1 MARTR
6 MASIVRQVRMTVSTI
21 ALLLILPVIAGL
33 ITTIIYS
40 NQYQTMIRRMDRAA
54 ELKPQVETTLAEN
67 MFAVAA
73 GRSSFADSGAEKLI
87 ARVDGTLDELL
98 AETFGSGHLQGPGRH
113 GRGHDDR

>member
-67 MFAVAA
+67 MFLYVSDNFIVNVNYAFIKFY
-73 GRSSFADSGAEKLI
+73 GCHIGSC
-87 ARVDGTLDELL
+87 ELVKCL
-98 AETFGSGHLQGPGRH
+98 F
-113 GRGHDDR
+113 DIFYI